1 MCACTV
7 YTVCISMR
15 GSNPRPL
22 RRSGPRRSVETRDL
36 LVWLRRDSLLD
47 LLAKGRLNWVGHSRN
62 SEWIRMLH
70 HRSGNQSFCPVNDL
84 GSQSIYI
91 IRYPTCAGTFRI
103 PGVANPVES
112 TLAGAASSVSFEAG
126 LIEDVRP
133 LEGTFSLRADRSRL
147 RVETET
153 LVGLGV
159 RLLAS
164 NCFSARQLL
173 DTSSFCCGGG
183 RSRALRRIV

>member
-1 MCACTV
+1 MIIKDLFTNM
-7 YTVCISMR
+7 YLIDRIGLLGEIFSISIFV
-15 GSNPRPL
+15 
-22 RRSGPRRSVETRDL
+22 RRSFSQLEKRQLPCPALPRVQRVIT
-36 LVWLRRDSLLD
+36 
-47 LLAKGRLNWVGHSRN
+47 
-62 SEWIRMLH
+62 
-70 HRSGNQSFCPVNDL
+70 
-84 GSQSIYI
+84 
-91 IRYPTCAGTFRI
+91 GT
-103 PGVANPVES
+103 
-112 TLAGAASSVSFEAG
+112 ASSVSFEAG

-173 DTSSFCCGGG
+173 DRSSFCCGGG
-183 RSRALRRIV
+183 RSRAFRRIV